1 LRGSPRLR
9 LLLVLLVLT
18 AFTLT
23 ALDYRSTG
31 GSSAF
36 DAVRRGSDT
45 VFGPAQRAVGGVA
58 RSVGSALG
66 GLPRIGRYR
75 SDNAKLRDENDRLQA
90 QLRATD
96 GLRTQAKELAALLK
110 LATVYTTVPARVSA
124 VTSAFGFEWT
134 ATLDAGSRDGVREGQ
149 TVINGQGLVGR
160 VKRTG
165 AYTSTVLLLADPGF
179 GVGFR
184 LQRSGALGFLDG
196 SGLGAMD
203 YKVIGQVARV
213 DPGDVAVTSGESTFV
228 PGIPIGRV
236 TSIDTDVNAL
246 TRTGKLAP
254 FVDVTSLGLVGI
266 VTTPPRGTPR
276 FPLPVPKAVAP
287 SPRPSPGPTRSP
299 SPSPSPR

>member
-1 LRGSPRLR
+1 LRGTPRLR
-9 LLLVLLVLT
+9 LLLVLFVLT

-45 VFGPAQRAVGGVA
+45 VFGPAQRAVGGAA
-58 RSVGSALG
+58 RSVGSALS

-75 SDNAKLRDENDRLQA
+75 GDNAKLRQENDRLRA
-90 QLRATD
+90 QLRETD
-96 GLRTQAKELAALLK
+96 GLRTQAKEWAALLK

-149 TVINGQGLVGR
+149 TVLNGQGLVGR
-160 VKRTG
+160 IKRTG
-165 AYTSTVLLLADPGF
+165 AYTSTVLLIADPGF

-196 SGLGAMD
+196 SGVGAMD

-266 VTTPPRGTPR
+266 VTEPPRGTAR
-276 FPLPVPKAVAP
+276 FPLPIPKVVAP
-287 SPRPSPGPTRSP
+287 SPRPAPRPTP
-299 SPSPSPR
+299 SPSATPR